1 MNNLIIVFVG
11 GGLGSLA
18 RYGIGRALA
27 QWPSVF
33 PFGTLTANILA
44 CLILGTFGGWATFK
58 SADLVATSRL
68 FVVVGFCGGFST
80 FSSFSNETIQLFL
93 HNRWIEASL
102 NIIISIIACFAATF
116 LGMWLGKTF
125 LAI

>member
-1 MNNLIIVFVG
+1 MNNLIIVFIG

-18 RYGIGRALA
+18 RYAVGRAFTL
-27 QWPSVF
+27 WPSVF

-44 CLILGTFGGWATFK
+44 CLILGTFGGWAVFK
-58 SADLVATSRL
+58 SADMVAALRL
-68 FVVVGFCGGFST
+68 FIVVGFCGGFST

-93 HNRWIEASL
+93 NDRWLEAAL
-102 NIIISIIACFAATF
+102 NITISIIACFAATF
-116 LGMWLGKTF
+116 LGMWLGKNF

>member
-1 MNNLIIVFVG
+1 M
-11 GGLGSLA
+11 GSLA
-18 RYGIGRALA
+18 RYGVGRAFT

-44 CLILGTFGGWATFK
+44 CLVLGTFGGWASFK
-58 SADLVATSRL
+58 QPDLIANSRL

-93 HNRWIEASL
+93 NNRWVEAAL
-102 NIIISIIACFAATF
+102 NMLVSIIACFAATLF
-116 LGMWLGKTF
+116 GMWLGKTL
-125 LAI
+125 LAV

>member
-18 RYGIGRALA
+18 RYGIARAFA

-33 PFGTLTANILA
+33 PLGTLTANILA
-44 CLILGTFGGWATFK
+44 CLILGAFGGWATFK

-93 HNRWIEASL
+93 NDRWIEASL
-102 NIIISIIACFAATF
+102 NVIVSIIACFAATL

>member
-18 RYGIGRALA
+18 RYGIGRTLA

-44 CLILGTFGGWATFK
+44 CLILGTFGGWASFK
-58 SADLVATSRL
+58 SPDLVATSRL

-93 HNRWIEASL
+93 NDRWVEAAL
-102 NIIISIIACFAATF
+102 NVLISIIVCFAATL
-116 LGMWLGKTF
+116 LGMWLGKT
-125 LAI
+125 LLTL

>member
-1 MNNLIIVFVG
+1 MYNLIVVFVG

-18 RYGIGRALA
+18 RYGIGRAFS

-58 SADLVATSRL
+58 SADLVTTSRL

-93 HNRWIEASL
+93 NDRWVEAFL
-102 NIIISIIACFAATF
+102 NVIISVITCFAATL

-125 LAI
+125 LTI

>member
-11 GGLGSLA
+11 GGFGSLA
-18 RYGIGRALA
+18 RYGIGRIFA

-44 CLILGTFGGWATFK
+44 CFTLGIFSGWATFK
-58 SADLVATSRL
+58 STDLVAASRL

-93 HNRWIEASL
+93 NDRWIEASL
-102 NIIISIIACFAATF
+102 NIIISIVTCLAATL
-116 LGMWLGKTF
+116 LGMWLGKIF
-125 LAI
+125 LAV